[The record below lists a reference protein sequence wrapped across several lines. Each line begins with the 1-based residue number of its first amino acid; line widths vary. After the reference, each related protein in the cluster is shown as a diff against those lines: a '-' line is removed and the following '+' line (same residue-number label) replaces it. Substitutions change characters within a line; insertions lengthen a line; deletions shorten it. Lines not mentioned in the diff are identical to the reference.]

1 MYLTYEEY
9 QSMGGTLDLAT
20 FDDLEFEAEATVNW
34 HTFNRLKNDTNIP
47 YEVKRLIKY
56 LVTLASNKIK
66 AISLAD
72 TSDSESGGG
81 IIKSQSNDG
90 VSITYE
96 VPSAKEILDNIK
108 AESENAIGKYL
119 QGVTNEAGRKLLYR
133 GLYPGE

>member
-34 HTFNRLKNDTNIP
+34 YTFNRLKNDTNIP

>member
-20 FDDLEFEAEATVNW
+20 FDDLEFEAETTVNW

-90 VSITYE
+90 VSTTYE